1 MKLQKQYKIRNFL
14 VLSLGIHLFL
24 AYSIQNLKVD
34 KKKPVTTV
42 PIRIKFIELEEGRI
56 IDTPKPKKIEKPKT
70 KSMLAKYDSRA
81 HFNKNEIKKDYRSP
95 IIVIPRSEPKP
106 EKILIKKITRSKKK
120 IPGKKILKEKA
131 LQEKI
136 KSVNKKLKKKNE
148 MEIVIEKKDFK
159 NKDQI
164 KPDPIPQALKGLF
177 KEKAIAK
184 NIQEERKS
192 PLFKGFD
199 PEKFAKYDT
208 RDKED
213 ESDTETVHLDTQE
226 FKYASYFATIKEQIQ
241 RVWSYPEQAAI
252 NGLQGELLLQF
263 VLDRSGRLMDISL
276 IDSSGHKIL
285 DVAALDAVKTASPF
299 NPYPPTIRKKKLR
312 IIASFKYN
320 PSYTL
325 YEEFSR

>member
-14 VLSLGIHLFL
+14 ILSMGIHLFL
-24 AYSIQNLKVD
+24 AYSIQNLKGD
-34 KKKPVTTV
+34 KKKPETTV
-42 PIRIKFIELEEGRI
+42 PIRIKFIELEEGQI
-56 IDTPKPKKIEKPKT
+56 FDTPKPKKIEKPKT
-70 KSMLAKYDSRA
+70 KSILAKYDSRA
-81 HFNKNEIKKDYRSP
+81 HSNKSDIKKNYRSP
-95 IIVIPRSEPKP
+95 KTVIPRSESKP
-106 EKILIKKITRSKKK
+106 EKILIKKITRQKKK
-120 IPGKKILKEKA
+120 IPDKKILKEKA
-131 LQEKI
+131 PQEKI
-136 KSVNKKLKKKNE
+136 KIVKKKLKKKDE
-148 MEIVIEKKDFK
+148 IEIVIEKKDFTNK
-159 NKDQI
+159 NQI
-164 KPDPIPQALKGLF
+164 KSDPIPQALKGLF
-177 KEKAIAK
+177 KEKEITK
-184 NIQEERKS
+184 NIPEKRNAS
-192 PLFKGFD
+192 LFKGFD
-199 PEKFAKYDT
+199 PKKFAKYDT

-263 VLDRSGRLMDISL
+263 VLDRSGRIVDISL

-312 IIASFKYN
+312 IIASFRYK

-325 YEEFSR
+325 YE

>member
-1 MKLQKQYKIRNFL
+1 MKKELKQK
-14 VLSLGIHLFL
+14 
-24 AYSIQNLKVD
+24 D
-34 KKKPVTTV
+34 
-42 PIRIKFIELEEGRI
+42 
-56 IDTPKPKKIEKPKT
+56 
-70 KSMLAKYDSRA
+70 
-81 HFNKNEIKKDYRSP
+81 
-95 IIVIPRSEPKP
+95 
-106 EKILIKKITRSKKK
+106 
-120 IPGKKILKEKA
+120 
-131 LQEKI
+131 
-136 KSVNKKLKKKNE
+136 E
-148 MEIVIEKKDFK
+148 MEIIIEKKDVT
-159 NKDQI
+159 NKDQF

-177 KEKAIAK
+177 KEKEID
-184 NIQEERKS
+184 NIQEKRKPS
-192 PLFKGFD
+192 LFKGFD

-263 VLDRSGRLMDISL
+263 VLDRSGRLVDISL

-285 DVAALDAVKTASPF
+285 DIAALEAVKTASPF
-299 NPYPPTIRKKKLR
+299 NPYPPTIRKNKLR

-325 YEEFSR
+325 YE